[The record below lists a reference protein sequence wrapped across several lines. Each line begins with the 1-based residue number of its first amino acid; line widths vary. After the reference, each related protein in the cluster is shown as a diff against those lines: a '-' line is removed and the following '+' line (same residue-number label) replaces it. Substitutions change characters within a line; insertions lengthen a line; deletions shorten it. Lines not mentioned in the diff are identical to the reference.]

1 MNIKYYGHSCFEAV
15 VKGKKLL
22 FDPFISGN
30 PLAKDIDIKKLHPD
44 YILISH
50 GHSDHIVDAVAIAK
64 HSNATV
70 ISNFEIVNWMDK
82 QGVKKTHAMNTGGKF
97 PFDFGSAKFVNAVH
111 SSTMPDGANGGNPG
125 GFIIQSD
132 EGSFYF
138 AGDTGLT
145 YDMKLIGE
153 YSCVNFAMLPIGGN
167 FTMGVDNA
175 IIASDMIKCNKIIGM
190 HYDTFPIIVI
200 DKEEALEKFHRA
212 GKELILLNIG
222 ETYTVSQ
229 KTQKNM

>member
-1 MNIKYYGHSCFEAV
+1 MNVKYYGHSCFEAV

-22 FDPFISGN
+22 FDPFITGN
-30 PLAKDIDIKKLHPD
+30 PLVKDIDINKLHPD

-50 GHSDHIVDAVAIAK
+50 GHVDHVGDAVAIAK
-64 HSNATV
+64 QSNALV
-70 ISNFEIVNWMDK
+70 ISNFEIVNWMDA
-82 QGVKKTHAMNTGGKF
+82 QGAKKCHSMNTGGKF
-97 PFDFGSAKFVNAVH
+97 TFDFGSVKFFNAVH

-175 IIASDMIKCNKIIGM
+175 IIASDMIKCTKIIGM
-190 HYDTFPIIVI
+190 HYDTFPIIAI
-200 DKEEALEKFHRA
+200 DKTEAIEKFHRA

-222 ETYTVSQ
+222 ETFNYHH
-229 KTQKNM
+229 K

>member
-1 MNIKYYGHSCFEAV
+1 MIIKYYGHSCFEAH

-30 PLAKDIDIKKLHPD
+30 PLAKNIDIKKLHPD

-50 GHSDHIVDAVAIAK
+50 GHVDHVGDAVAIARQ
-64 HSNATV
+64 SGATV
-70 ISNFEIVNWMDK
+70 ISNFEITNWMQK
-82 QGVKKTHAMNTGGKF
+82 QGATKCHAMNTGGKF
-97 PFDFGSAKFVNAVH
+97 PFEFGSVKFVNAVH
-111 SSTMPDGANGGNPG
+111 SSTMPDGTNGGNPG

-175 IIASDMIKCNKIIGM
+175 IIASDMIKCHKIIGM
-190 HYDTFPIIVI
+190 HYDTFPVIVI
-200 DKEEALEKFHRA
+200 DKTEAIEKFHRT
-212 GKELILLNIG
+212 GKELILMNIG
-222 ETYTVSQ
+222 ETFNYHH
-229 KTQKNM
+229 K

>member
-30 PLAKDIDIKKLHPD
+30 PLANCIDIKKLHPD

-50 GHSDHIVDAVAIAK
+50 GHSDHVGDAVAIAK
-64 HSNATV
+64 QSNAIV
-70 ISNFEIVNWMDK
+70 ISNFEIVNWMLLK
-82 QGVKKTHAMNTGGKF
+82 GVKKTHPMNTGGKF
-97 PFDFGSAKFVNAVH
+97 SFDFGSVKFFNAVH
-111 SSTMPDGANGGNPG
+111 SSTMPDGTNGGNAG

-153 YSCVNFAMLPIGGN
+153 YSCINFAMLPIGNN

-175 IIASDMIKCNKIIGM
+175 IIASNLINCNKIIGM
-190 HYDTFPIIVI
+190 HYDTFPVIVI
-200 DKEEALEKFHRA
+200 DKKEALEKFQRA

-222 ETYTVSQ
+222 ETYNYHH
-229 KTQKNM
+229 K

>member
-15 VKGKKLL
+15 VMGKKLL

-50 GHSDHIVDAVAIAK
+50 GHVDHVGDAVAIAK
-64 HSNATV
+64 QSGATV
-70 ISNFEIVNWMDK
+70 ISNFEIVNWMEK
-82 QGVKKTHAMNTGGKF
+82 QGAKKCHAMNIGGKF
-97 PFDFGSAKFVNAVH
+97 PFEFGSVKYFNAVH
-111 SSTMPDGANGGNPG
+111 SSTMPDGANGGNAG

-167 FTMGVDNA
+167 FTMGIDNA
-175 IIASDMIKCNKIIGM
+175 IIASNLISCSKIIGM
-190 HYDTFPIIVI
+190 HYDTFPIIAI
-200 DKEEALEKFHRA
+200 DKTEAVEKFHRA

-222 ETYTVSQ
+222 ETFNYHH
-229 KTQKNM
+229 K